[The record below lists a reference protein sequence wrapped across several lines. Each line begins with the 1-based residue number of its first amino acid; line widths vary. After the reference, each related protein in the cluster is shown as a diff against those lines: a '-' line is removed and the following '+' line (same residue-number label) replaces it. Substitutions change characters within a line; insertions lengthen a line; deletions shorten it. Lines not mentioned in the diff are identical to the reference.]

1 MIELRKETIY
11 VEGDHGR
18 LAMTYTLQAEPA
30 GALGWNTALPFVTAA
45 AVRP

>member
-18 LAMTYTLQAEPA
+18 LAMTYTLQAEPCRGAWA
-30 GALGWNTALPFVTAA
+30 GIRHYRL
-45 AVRP
+45 